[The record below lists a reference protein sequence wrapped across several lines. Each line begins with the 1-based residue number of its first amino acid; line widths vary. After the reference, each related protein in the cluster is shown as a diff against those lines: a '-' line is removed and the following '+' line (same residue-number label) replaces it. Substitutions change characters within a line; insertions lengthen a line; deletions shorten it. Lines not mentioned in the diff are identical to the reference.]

1 MIYYF
6 FIIVVLVF
14 FLILLGIII
23 GLRLNRSKY
32 FDKIIKDKSYEVEFF
47 VKKHT
52 LFRFFSIAYSIIHY
66 SLNIISTTASFITVY
81 MVIDSKTELSTQI
94 FFLLTAAIASNLL
107 LGLRMDRISETYA
120 QAMRI
125 LENAILIFC
134 LEEDSKKEILYEAN
148 EKAEQ
153 YIGNHFFNY
162 FLYFLVL

>member
-52 LFRFFSIAYSIIHY
+52 LFRFLSIDY
-66 SLNIISTTASFITVY
+66 
-81 MVIDSKTELSTQI
+81 
-94 FFLLTAAIASNLL
+94 
-107 LGLRMDRISETYA
+107 
-120 QAMRI
+120 
-125 LENAILIFC
+125 
-134 LEEDSKKEILYEAN
+134 
-148 EKAEQ
+148 
-153 YIGNHFFNY
+153 
-162 FLYFLVL
+162 